1 MPALAYL
8 DASAIVKLVVEE
20 SESGALRRA
29 LGAWPDRVSSALAIV
44 EVHRAVRRREPA
56 PRDYRVDTILAGLT
70 LIPLERELLTTAAAL
85 DDPALRTLD
94 ALHVAT
100 AASLEA
106 DLGVLLAYD
115 DRLLGAART
124 LGLPT
129 DRPSGRGASS

>member
-8 DASAIVKLVVEE
+8 DASAVVKLVVEE
-20 SESGALRRA
+20 RESSALRRA
-29 LGAWPDRVSSALAIV
+29 LRVWPGRVSSALAIV
-44 EVHRAVRRREPA
+44 EVHRAVRRRRPA
-56 PRDYRVDTILAGLT
+56 PPRDRVDTVLSGLT
-70 LIPLERELLTTAAAL
+70 LVPLEREVLTAAAVL
-85 DDPALRTLD
+85 EDPALRALD

-115 DRLLGAART
+115 DRLLAAARS

-129 DRPSGRGASS
+129 DRPSGAGT